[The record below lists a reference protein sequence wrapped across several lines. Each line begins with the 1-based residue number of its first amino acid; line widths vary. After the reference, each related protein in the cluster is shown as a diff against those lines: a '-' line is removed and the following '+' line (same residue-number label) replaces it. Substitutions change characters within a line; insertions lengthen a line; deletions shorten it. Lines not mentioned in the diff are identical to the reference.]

1 MPTILEEFLVSVKFA
16 KDSASEEGLLESLK
30 KIAGTVGGVATAI
43 VGLGAAVF
51 ELTKKFAELG
61 DASYFMAQRLG
72 STVADIDATAFAMS
86 QFGVST
92 DEAKSAMEGLGAFSR
107 SYGPI
112 ATNFMRNLGITA
124 TDTEGRMRQLGEFLR
139 RQGFEP
145 GKEGTMGYAM
155 GLRWGHMLAPG
166 ASEQTLRGLADPHFQ
181 KTLDEAH
188 EVQRHVFGI
197 HGSGAEAEAERSRAL
212 ETITAQAH
220 KMAET
225 LSLFSFMFGALSKQ
239 FSGNLFSNLQ
249 PQFERLFKTLEH
261 WLPTISKALGYLADI
276 IGVVMSGINNLA
288 LGLDLIAKGIN
299 WLSDALGLAIPH
311 LDGFGVALAAI
322 GVAAMA
328 NPFGIVVM
336 GLLLLL
342 SVLDDFRAY
351 MQGGKHYFNWEGLFK
366 GLEEI
371 GHKVR
376 DVLNPIE
383 KWVNEKGKA
392 LSDWAD
398 NVKTKIGEWGSA
410 TNAWILQVTGFNAG
424 EEAKKFTTWAAGILA
439 IFEKW
444 VGDKTGAKFDDGFW
458 GFFKSVGGVDLRK
471 LEGWTDLFKQAVIS
485 VTPMGKLTDIFNA
498 LSGTFEGLSKLWIL
512 LVGEKGEIGLLGV
525 LGKFIDKM
533 SVSILS
539 GIRDAWGF
547 IADIW
552 DRMLATAKELL
563 GLSKTGGGAGA
574 ATDTGT
580 GTNPSATPGTGPA
593 MTGPEQV
600 GMRDRFMNRLRLD
613 AGGGAAIVNN
623 IMGESGGRP
632 DAVSSSG
639 ARGLVQWIPKA
650 RWAPLVAWARAN
662 NIDPETREGQEE
674 MVAHD
679 LEVNYPQVLAMLR
692 RTDISPEMKAR
703 IFSEIFEAGGNQALL
718 NSPEWYPNH
727 TAGANALAGL
737 PSGGGGTRLPSIVRR
752 RPREPGPRSP
762 AGIIPQMAPPGSTD
776 ILPNGIGSFNDM
788 PLMPGGMGGG
798 GRNSFAMNNDTDIHV
813 YGSTDPVATARE
825 VGGHQERVLANLARL
840 HTNYFG

>member
-1 MPTILEEFLVSVKFA
+1 MPTVLEEFLVSIRYA
-16 KDSASEEGLLESLK
+16 KDAASEHDLLESLK
-30 KIAGTVGGVATAI
+30 KIGGSVAGVASAI
-43 VGLGAAVF
+43 VGLGTAVF
-51 ELTKKFAELG
+51 ELTKHFAELG
-61 DASYFMAQRLG
+61 DAAYFMAQRLG

-92 DEAKSAMEGLGAFSR
+92 DEAKAAMEGLGAFSR

-124 TDTEGRMRQLGEFLR
+124 TDTEGRMRQLGDFLR

-166 ASEQTLRGLADPHFQ
+166 ASEQALRGLADPHFQ
-181 KTLDEAH
+181 KTLNEAH

-197 HGSGAEAEAERSRAL
+197 HGEGAEAEAERSRAL
-212 ETITAQAH
+212 DTITAQAH

-239 FSGNLFSNLQ
+239 FSGNLFTAVQ

-261 WLPTISKALGYLADI
+261 WLPSITTALKVLAEV

-288 LGLDLIAKGIN
+288 LGLDLIAKGVN
-299 WLSDALGLAIPH
+299 WLAEALDIAIPH
-311 LDGFGVALAAI
+311 MDGFGVALAAI

-336 GLLLLL
+336 SLVALLA
-342 SVLDDFRAY
+342 VLDDFRAY
-351 MQGGKHYFNWEGLFK
+351 MQGGKHLLNWEGLFA
-366 GLEEI
+366 GIDEI
-371 GHKVR
+371 TKKITSFV
-376 DVLNPIE
+376 DPIT
-383 KWVNEKGKA
+383 KFVSEKGKEF
-392 LSDWAD
+392 LNWVG
-398 NVKTKIGEWGSA
+398 NVRDKIAEWL
-410 TNAWILQVTGFNAG
+410 TPVDAWIERITGFSVSKGATAFMAWANA
-424 EEAKKFTTWAAGILA
+424 ILE

-444 VGDKTGAKFDDGFW
+444 FGGKTGAKFDEGFW
-458 GFFKSVGGVDLRK
+458 GFFKSIGGVDLRK
-471 LEGWTDLFKQAVIS
+471 LEGWKDLLSQAVQS
-485 VTPMGKLTDIFNA
+485 VTPMGRLSSAFSAISDAFTGIEKLYR
-498 LSGTFEGLSKLWIL
+498 L
-512 LVGEKGEIGLLGV
+512 LVGEGKDGGLLKTMGDFIGKMSVNVLGGIKDAWEAIADAFERILAAAKGV
-525 LGKFIDKM
+525 LG
-533 SVSILS
+533 L
-539 GIRDAWGF
+539 
-547 IADIW
+547 
-552 DRMLATAKELL
+552 
-563 GLSKTGGGAGA
+563 GGAG
-574 ATDTGT
+574 TGT
-580 GTNPSATPGTGPA
+580 GTGTGENRPATPGSGPS

-600 GMRDRFMNRLRLD
+600 EMRDRFSNRLKLD

-692 RTDISPEMKAR
+692 RTDLSPEMKAR

-737 PSGGGGTRLPSIVRR
+737 PAGGGGMRLPSIIRR
-752 RPREPGPRSP
+752 RPTPPGRRSP
-762 AGIIPQMAPPGSTD
+762 APTTTPSGTDTLPGGATT
-776 ILPNGIGSFNDM
+776 FNDNPLFNGA
-788 PLMPGGMGGG
+788 PLMPGHLAGASSS
-798 GRNSFAMNNDTDIHV
+798 SFAMNNDTDIHV
-813 YGSTDPVATARE
+813 YGATDPVATAHA
-825 VGGHQERVLANLARL
+825 VGDHQERVLSNLARL
-840 HTNYFG
+840 HTVYLG